1 MLPHSCS
8 IATPS
13 PPESVF
19 SDSTDQ
25 IAGVINVG
33 GNGGNA
39 RRTAERYCGG
49 EVSPLGSIDYHG
61 RSSSPSPIAVSVG
74 SKTIGTTVMHG
85 PVTNEIISPDNL
97 IPPQHPNYQ
106 IVVERAA
113 FTTIIADARIPNGD
127 IRRTWPARPQRLR
140 LPSPP
145 PPLPLLL
152 QTPLV
157 HYHPSSNTLTFAS
170 LGDSLCL
177 LLSSSDGAILHR
189 TPYDKPHVAEER
201 ERIDKMAGR
210 IHTPPLH
217 PLQARTPRRASCGC
231 IPIPILRL
239 SHNPQN

>member
-1 MLPHSCS
+1 MLRHDSHRPQSQHKHHGLADSAPHHTAKEMKEGERSMLPHSCS

-113 FTTIIADARIPNGD
+113 FTTIIADA
-127 IRRTWPARPQRLR
+127 
-140 LPSPP
+140 
-145 PPLPLLL
+145 
-152 QTPLV
+152 
-157 HYHPSSNTLTFAS
+157 
-170 LGDSLCL
+170 
-177 LLSSSDGAILHR
+177 
-189 TPYDKPHVAEER
+189 
-201 ERIDKMAGR
+201 
-210 IHTPPLH
+210 
-217 PLQARTPRRASCGC
+217 
-231 IPIPILRL
+231 
-239 SHNPQN
+239 